1 MAGMLLVVLL
11 LALLFGSLGYAV
23 SPLFLLLLV
32 AVLLLAGTGGYYRSR
47 W

>member
-11 LALLFGSLGYAV
+11 LALLFGSLGYVV